1 MFLCLS
7 ARSFSF
13 LCFLHKHSHNRR
25 YNTRLRRWWLC
36 FVTFSLSVALRSRI
50 ILLLNCFRF
59 VTLTMGVFQLLYIC
73 TGAGASFIHF
83 HLPRYVNIA
92 KWYFDATQVCS
103 RISII
108 WPEWDQKRTAAIF
121 PKAKKIFL
129 LCIRNN
135 YDNWKAIES
144 LDQTWDTLKLFDLQ
158 NRALLASVLFK
169 NGILFDCFGP
179 LRKNPFKIF
188 RRLCEVML
196 ITHLRFSLIIIG
208 HHMAARI
215 KSDKST

>member
-1 MFLCLS
+1 MMTLFCNVFLVSGFAFSNYIIAELFSFCYFNYGCVS
-7 ARSFSF
+7 ASLYLRWCWCFIYSFSF
-13 LCFLHKHSHNRR
+13 AQIREYCKVVLWRDASMFTHINYLARMRSEEHRSD
-25 YNTRLRRWWLC
+25 
-36 FVTFSLSVALRSRI
+36 FSKS
-50 ILLLNCFRF
+50 
-59 VTLTMGVFQLLYIC
+59 Q
-73 TGAGASFIHF
+73 
-83 HLPRYVNIA
+83 
-92 KWYFDATQVCS
+92 
-103 RISII
+103 
-108 WPEWDQKRTAAIF
+108 
-121 PKAKKIFL
+121 KIFL
-129 LCIRNN
+129 LYIRNN